1 MVYVSVCVIDGRGG
15 KSTRLEERLGNDSV
29 LFMKSNVC
37 LCFST
42 SLSGTADYP
51 LIKSSPNK
59 NTQWQIH

>member
-1 MVYVSVCVIDGRGG
+1 MVCVSVWMIDGRGG
-15 KSTRLEERLGNDSV
+15 MSTRLEEMLGNDSV

-42 SLSGTADYP
+42 FPSGTADYP

-59 NTQWQIH
+59 NTQ